1 MFNYREFLKKGFIE
15 AIGNKP
21 NYEII
26 LKSAEWCKLGVLLEE
41 DLAEIQNMID
51 AQYIE
56 HEEEIWY
63 YYKGRNYWKI
73 KERITIALFYF
84 FF

>member
-15 AIGNKP
+15 AVGNKP

-41 DLAEIQNMID
+41 DLAEINR
-51 AQYIE
+51 ALGLENSEIE
-56 HEEEIWY
+56 NIPPEQE
-63 YYKGRNYWKI
+63 
-73 KERITIALFYF
+73 
-84 FF
+84 

>member
-1 MFNYREFLKKGFIE
+1 MFNYREFLKRGFIE

-41 DLAEIQNMID
+41 DLAEIN
-51 AQYIE
+51 AALGFENSEIE
-56 HEEEIWY
+56 NIPPEQE
-63 YYKGRNYWKI
+63 
-73 KERITIALFYF
+73 
-84 FF
+84 